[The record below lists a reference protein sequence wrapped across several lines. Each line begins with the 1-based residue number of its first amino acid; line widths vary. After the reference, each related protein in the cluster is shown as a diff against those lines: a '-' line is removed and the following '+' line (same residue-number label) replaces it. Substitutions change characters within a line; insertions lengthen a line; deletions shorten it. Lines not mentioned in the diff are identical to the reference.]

1 MLILARLHETLASHP
16 GDDGRGE
23 QGHILL
29 RVFAMLERANIRY
42 CVLHGY
48 EGFSR
53 PIESDVDCIIDPSV
67 SNRALRD
74 LFHRNSDFIGAEL
87 IRCQG
92 AYLVLACR
100 NPDGTHSFLALDFT
114 RHCDVKDLPLYD
126 GDEILST
133 RRYEQFYIPAS
144 DVEFGAYL
152 ARCIAKKTLC
162 EDRARR
168 LSNLFRKNPAHCTAQ
183 IARHWSSKN
192 AQFIVAGAQS
202 GDWRSVRER
211 LSSLQADLRWNA
223 IKRRP
228 LRFLANKFYSFTG
241 RINRVLRPDGVSVVF
256 LGPDGA
262 GKSSVIETIG
272 PKLADVF
279 PRSTCLGFAPGLLAF
294 LRRGK
299 SSTSEPHGQQP
310 RSQLVSLAR
319 IAYWFV
325 FYMLGFVALRLA
337 VARSTLVLY
346 DRHFVDIL
354 VDQKRYR
361 YGGPVW
367 LLRLLWQIIP
377 KPDLIILLDAPA
389 EVLQARKQEVPFEVT
404 ALQRQA
410 YLELVQT
417 LPNGRIVD
425 ASQRPVHVA
434 NSIGEIILRYAANR
448 VCGKTTNT
456 I

>member
-1 MLILARLHETLASHP
+1 
-16 GDDGRGE
+16 
-23 QGHILL
+23 
-29 RVFAMLERANIRY
+29 MLERAGIRY

-48 EGFSR
+48 EDFSG
-53 PIESDVDCIIDPSV
+53 PIESDVDCIIDSSV
-67 SNRALRD
+67 SNRALRA
-74 LFHRNSDFIGAEL
+74 LLQRNSGFIGAEL
-87 IRCQG
+87 VRCQG
-92 AYLVLACR
+92 SYFVLASR
-100 NPDGTHSFLALDFT
+100 NPDGAHSFLALDFT
-114 RHCDVKDLPLYD
+114 RNCDVNELPLYD
-126 GDEILST
+126 GSEILAT

-152 ARCIAKKTLC
+152 ARCIAKNNLGD
-162 EDRARR
+162 DRTRR
-168 LSNLFRKNPAHCTAQ
+168 LNNLFLKNPAHCSAH
-183 IARHWSSKN
+183 IARHWGSAN
-192 AQFIVAGAQS
+192 AQRIVAGAQS

-211 LSSLQADLRWNA
+211 LSSLKAELAWNA
-223 IKRRP
+223 IRRHP
-228 LRFLANKFYSFTG
+228 MRFIFNKFFSITG
-241 RINRVLRPDGVSVVF
+241 RIKRVLRPDGVSVVF

-262 GKSSVIETIG
+262 GKSSVIEAIG

-279 PRSTCLGFAPGLLAF
+279 PRSTCLGFAPGLLSF

-299 SSTSEPHGQQP
+299 TSTSDPHGLRP

-319 IAYWFV
+319 IAYWLI

-367 LLRLLWQIIP
+367 LLRLVWRIIP

-404 ALQRQA
+404 ARQRQA
-410 YLELVQT
+410 YLEILQT
-417 LPNGRIVD
+417 FPNGRIVD
-425 ASQRPVHVA
+425 ASQWPAHVA
-434 NSIGEIILRYAANR
+434 NSVVEIILRYTAERA
-448 VCGKTTNT
+448 GGSTTNT